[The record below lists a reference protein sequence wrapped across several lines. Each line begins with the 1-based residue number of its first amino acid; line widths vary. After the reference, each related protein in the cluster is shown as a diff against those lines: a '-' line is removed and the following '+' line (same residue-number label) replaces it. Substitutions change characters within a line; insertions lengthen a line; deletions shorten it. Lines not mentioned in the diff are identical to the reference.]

1 MATYLTAFNNIIFK
15 FIDDLIETFPEE
27 NDFKV
32 YKRTLTL
39 LKTANAKTMCTLFKN
54 YSYIY
59 REKILSNDESFFL
72 QTEYKEKARRVA
84 KKLKSGCVYVNGN
97 AADPG
102 TPFGGFRQ
110 SGNGREGGIW
120 GLEEYLEVKTVT
132 DWK

>member
-1 MATYLTAFNNIIFK
+1 MTTYLTAFNNIIFK

-39 LKTANAKTMCTLFKN
+39 LKTANAKTMCNLFKN

-72 QTEYKEKARRVA
+72 DTEYTEIKKAGDEDSVSA
-84 KKLKSGCVYVNGN
+84 IIDKLKLYWDELSCDNK
-97 AADPG
+97 DK
-102 TPFGGFRQ
+102 
-110 SGNGREGGIW
+110 IW
-120 GLEEYLEVKTVT
+120 KYLSTMIKLS
-132 DWK
+132 DLIN